1 MDARRTASRVD
12 GTPAGAPAGP
22 ARPDTASSPAADG
35 ANGRRRNSP
44 RSAGGL
50 YPDPVNSAAARTALD
65 LTADLPVPALE
76 DFYRD
81 LHRHPE
87 LSAREHRTAA
97 ALADR
102 FRTAGFDTV
111 TGIGGTGVV
120 GVLRNGPGPTVL
132 LRADMDALPVQE
144 ETGLPYASLTP
155 GVMHACGHDLH
166 VTWLA
171 GAAGALAA
179 GRDTWSGTLLVLGQP
194 AEETGEGAA
203 AMIGDHLY
211 ERFPQPDV
219 LLAQHAAPGP
229 AGLYAHR
236 PGLIMS
242 ASTDVD
248 IVVHGRG
255 GHGSRPESTVDPVVT
270 AAYLV
275 TRLQTVVSREV
286 AARDQA
292 VLTVGRIEAGTRH
305 NIIPAEARIALN
317 LRTQSDEVR
326 ARMIAAIRRI
336 AAGECLAAGCPREP
350 DVTVGNSFPV
360 TVNDPGTDR
369 RIAAVHGEVFGTGTI
384 LDPGPA
390 MGSEDFPRLAVG
402 RIPYSYWF
410 VTSTPAEVWDA
421 APGDD
426 LMEKFAAVPSNH
438 SPHFAPDPGTLGPG
452 VRTLVSG
459 ALACLNGPEGPA

>member
-1 MDARRTASRVD
+1 MT
-12 GTPAGAPAGP
+12 
-22 ARPDTASSPAADG
+22 SPAA
-35 ANGRRRNSP
+35 RI
-44 RSAGGL
+44 
-50 YPDPVNSAAARTALD
+50 ALD
-65 LTADLPVPALE
+65 LTADLPVPDLA

-81 LHRHPE
+81 LHRNPE
-87 LSAREHRTAA
+87 LSMREHRTAA
-97 ALADR
+97 ALAER
-102 FRTAGFDTV
+102 FRKAGFDTV

-120 GVLRNGPGPTVL
+120 GILSNGPGPTVL

-144 ETGLPYASLTP
+144 ETGLPYASRTP

-203 AMIGDHLY
+203 AMVDDRLY
-211 ERFPQPDV
+211 ERFPRPDV

-229 AGLYAHR
+229 TGFYAHR

-242 ASTDVD
+242 ASTDID

-255 GHGSRPESTVDPVVT
+255 GHGSRPETTVDPVVT
-270 AAYLV
+270 AAYIV
-275 TRLQTVVSREV
+275 TRLQTVVSREI
-286 AARDQA
+286 AARESA

-317 LRTQSDEVR
+317 IRTQSDEVR
-326 ARMIAAIRRI
+326 ERMIAAVRRI
-336 AAGECLAAGCPREP
+336 AGGECVAAGCPREP
-350 DVTVGNSFPV
+350 DVVVGNSFPV
-360 TVNDPGTDR
+360 TVNDPDTDR
-369 RIAAVHGEVFGTGTI
+369 RTAAVHGEVFGAGTI

-390 MGSEDFPRLAVG
+390 MGSEDFPRLANGDGDGHGHGDGDRG
-402 RIPYSYWF
+402 RDGDGGIPYSYWF
-410 VTSTPAEVWDA
+410 VTSTPADVWDA
-421 APGDD
+421 APGND

-438 SPHFAPDPGTLGPG
+438 SPHFAPDLATLAPG

-459 ALACLNGPEGPA
+459 ALAYLVRPGGGS